1 MVITVTIVIVIVV
14 VVVVV
19 VAAVMMSMRVKIVPQ
34 QDVYFQSPTVQP
46 LTTDHWSLGAVGV

>member
-1 MVITVTIVIVIVV
+1 MVITVTIVI